1 MAKMARFLTMF
12 RKKQEQQTES
22 EMTVLPVEFDSRFK
36 VVLTCSVTSE
46 QYPGML
52 LWLDANSKAGIQ
64 IKPLDLSRFC
74 VAFEDAD
81 DATLFKIK
89 FL

>member
-1 MAKMARFLTMF
+1 MAKMGRFLTLF
-12 RKKQEQQTES
+12 RKKTDQQLE
-22 EMTVLPVEFDSRFK
+22 EMTVLPVEFEGRFK

-46 QYPGML
+46 RYPSML

-64 IKPLDLSRFC
+64 IQPLDKSRFC
-74 VAFEDAD
+74 VAFEDPD
-81 DATLFKIK
+81 DATFFKIK

>member
-1 MAKMARFLTMF
+1 MGKMAQFFAMF
-12 RKKQEQQTES
+12 RKKPEKDS
-22 EMTVLPVEFDSRFK
+22 YKDVTVLPVKFDSRFK

-46 QYPGML
+46 RYPGML
-52 LWLDANSKAGIQ
+52 FWLDANSKAGIQ
-64 IKPLDLSRFC
+64 IQPLDKSRFC
-74 VAFEDAD
+74 VAFENPD